1 MKKLVS
7 LLLVCLMSI
16 TMLTGCGVN
25 DLGYLNLSKETADIT
40 EFKFDNQTQV
50 KVSKEIAE
58 KNYNIDLNLKGEAN
72 VKDLNKMYA
81 SFDLQLKFNGIGIE
95 NPVNFKIADNNL
107 YVSKSALLEIA
118 EIQKEIEDNSAY
130 KKVMDELHKNE
141 LKNVDYILL
150 TDLGTTYEDTSYKEL
165 SDKAFNYIKT
175 AFKGFDSKLV
185 TKTAKGYSMELT
197 SEGALAFAENLFK
210 YLSENKELVFDETV
224 KYIADIYSMMEIEDV
239 SEEEIQEIIQVMKDS
254 RQEFYDFV
262 DEAAVMLKSE
272 EVSTYI
278 NMVKGS
284 KFKEELYKE
293 GQSYKQKIEAS
304 VVYEGTDMGSIV
316 STTSITPA
324 KIQAEAIKGE
334 VIKAEDLEVM
344 YNNTENKVNPVKKME
359 LEWYEDGIDVQV
371 TNTRQEGNTGF
382 DFKEYTIID
391 GRIYLPLRYVCETF
405 GEQVEWDNN
414 ARKAYIVRGT
424 EKIDMTGT
432 IIDSQTMVKIRDFE
446 KLGYKVNYN
455 QVDGVST
462 ATIEK

>member
-7 LLLVCLMSI
+7 ILLVCLMSI

-25 DLGYLNLSKETADIT
+25 DLAYLNLSKEIADIS
-40 EFKFDNQTQV
+40 EFKFDNQTQI

-118 EIQKEIEDNSAY
+118 EIQKEIEGNSSY

-150 TDLGTTYEDTSYKEL
+150 ADLGTTYENTSYKEM
-165 SDKAFNYIKT
+165 SDKAFDYIKT

-197 SEGALAFAENLFK
+197 SEGVLAFAENLFK
-210 YLSENKELVFDETV
+210 YLSENKELVFDETI
-224 KYIADIYSMMEIEDV
+224 KYIADIYSTMEMEDV
-239 SEEEIQEIIQVMKDS
+239 TEEEIQEVIQEMKDS

-262 DEAAVMLKSE
+262 DEAAVMLKSD
-272 EVSTYI
+272 EVKTYL
-278 NMVKGS
+278 NMIKGS
-284 KFKEELYKE
+284 KFEEELYKE
-293 GQSYKQKIEAS
+293 GQSYKQKIETEL
-304 VVYEGTDMGSIV
+304 VYEGKDMGSIV

-324 KIQAEAIKGE
+324 KVQSESIKGE
-334 VIKAEDLEVM
+334 VIKAEELEDL

-359 LEWYEDGIDVQV
+359 LEWYADSLDA
-371 TNTRQEGNTGF
+371 QE
-382 DFKEYTIID
+382 I
-391 GRIYLPLRYVCETF
+391 GR
-405 GEQVEWDNN
+405 
-414 ARKAYIVRGT
+414 A
-424 EKIDMTGT
+424 
-432 IIDSQTMVKIRDFE
+432 
-446 KLGYKVNYN
+446 
-455 QVDGVST
+455 
-462 ATIEK
+462 